1 MTQADKIKALTE
13 STIASKA
20 INHHEDQ
27 FQTIVEDDKGW

>member
-27 FQTIVEDDKGW
+27 SQTTVEDITG